1 MPARFPLQTLL
12 DHASHRLEAAE
23 RLLRML
29 RRKEDEARMR
39 LDELRG
45 YRQEYQTR
53 LAGQERDGMH
63 ILLFQDYHAFLGKL
77 EGAVGQQEAEMVQAS
92 ARWQQVYENWMVLRK
107 QVKAYETLAKR
118 HADAEGL
125 RMEKQEQQHTDE
137 LSSTRRQVEAWLTG
151 QK

>member
-1 MPARFPLQTLL
+1 MPARFPLQALL

-29 RRKEDEARMR
+29 RRKEDEARGR

-53 LAGQERDGMH
+53 LAGQGRGGMH

-77 EGAVGQQEAEMVQAS
+77 EGAVGQQEEEMAQAS
-92 ARWQQVYENWMVLRK
+92 ARWRQAHENWVALR
-107 QVKAYETLAKR
+107 QRVKAYETLAKR

-125 RMEKQEQQHTDE
+125 RLEKQEQRQTDE
-137 LSSTRRQVEAWLTG
+137 LSSVRRHVEEWLSG